1 MLGGESAP
9 EVKAQRNDEFRCKA
23 IRWRLV
29 PGALFF
35 CVDTLC
41 PVTPEGPI
49 VPCNRV
55 RHLMIGLLAG
65 LCVTAA
71 PLTVVHGQEPPPD
84 DPSSPGNQGTSTTSR
99 PGVINR
105 RNPPAQPTE
114 PAAEQQEPSD
124 EQPAEPTDGE
134 PSEPVPVPT
143 PADNEPA
150 APAPE
155 PAEPE
160 AGGVGSGP
168 RVITPEELELE
179 LQQPNFEEAFDP
191 FNPPA
196 NTRVQIDFNQAE
208 LADVVMWISALT
220 GENFIIADT
229 ISASKKITIISPEP
243 VSIAEAERAF
253 YAALN
258 MNGLT
263 VVPFGRFLKIVESTT
278 ASRQALDPTDSV
290 GEIPNDDRMVTHIH
304 QLRHVAIDV
313 VQPVLEAL
321 KSDAAQIV
329 TYSPTNTLIITESG
343 LNLRRLLDVLTR
355 LDVPSGQ
362 EQINMYQVRYADAEE
377 LSSVLLEIFP
387 AEEEGAP
394 VQQEAAP
401 RRRRN
406 TDESAEQAAD
416 ALPVAESV
424 GPGSVQISQI
434 ISDTRTN
441 QLIIIANER
450 SFSQI
455 VTIIEQLDVPIPGEG
470 QVHVMHLENA
480 DATELASTLQSLTQ
494 SVEQMREEANGGQ
507 QVADGA
513 TEAPVGPVS
522 ATFSGSISITA
533 DESTNSLVVVASL
546 RDFLALQ
553 NVVRQLDRRRQQV
566 YVEAVIME
574 VNINRTNQFGIA
586 FNGGAL
592 PEIQGE
598 QSPLFG
604 ATRLG
609 SLSSLT
615 LDPTSLMGM
624 AIGLRGPTID
634 GSENALGIGI
644 PSFGAIL
651 QAMQTDNDVNVLST
665 PHILTMDNEEAE
677 IIVGENIPF
686 ISGIQQGLGNLGGI
700 ANQLGGQNANNPL
713 SNLGNLGGLAGL
725 GGLGGFGGVQVQR
738 QDVALTLRITPQINE
753 SNFVRLEIE
762 EEVEDVQSIDPVLG
776 PRTTTRQARTT
787 VVVQDQQT
795 VVIGGLMR
803 DTQSVD
809 VTKVPVLGDIPL
821 IGNLFRNR
829 TTRNVKTNLLLLLTP
844 YIIRDPQDFQEI
856 YRIKME
862 EREEFMRYFGRV
874 GADYVRSVDYNR
886 KDGPLQHMFETIQE
900 AVEEEEARLRAFSE
914 PVEERPIAQPSSE
927 PLRMDLGTTPAPSVP
942 SEAAPAPAAPTT
954 P

>member
-1 MLGGESAP
+1 
-9 EVKAQRNDEFRCKA
+9 
-23 IRWRLV
+23 
-29 PGALFF
+29 
-35 CVDTLC
+35 
-41 PVTPEGPI
+41 
-49 VPCNRV
+49 
-55 RHLMIGLLAG
+55 MIGLLAG

-71 PLTVVHGQEPPPD
+71 PLTAVQGQEPPPD
-84 DPSSPGNQGTSTTSR
+84 DPSSPGNQGAPATSR

-105 RNPPAQPTE
+105 RPLPT
-114 PAAEQQEPSD
+114 
-124 EQPAEPTDGE
+124 QPAEPSVGQEEPSDSEPAEPGDGNPA
-134 PSEPVPVPT
+134 PSEPVAPTGEPSPGGNEPPAAEPT
-143 PADNEPA
+143 P
-150 APAPE
+150 PE
-155 PAEPE
+155 PTP
-160 AGGVGSGP
+160 GGLGSGP
-168 RVITPEELELE
+168 RVITPAELELE
-179 LQQPNFEEAFDP
+179 PQQPNFEEAFDP

-243 VSIAEAERAF
+243 VTIAEAERAF

-278 ASRQALDPTDSV
+278 ASRQALDPTDTV

-304 QLRHVAIDV
+304 QLRHVALDV
-313 VQPVLEAL
+313 VQPVLDAL
-321 KSDAAQIV
+321 KTDAAQIV
-329 TYSPTNTLIITESG
+329 TYTPTNTLIITESG
-343 LNLRRLLDVLTR
+343 LNLRRLLDVLNR

-387 AEEEGAP
+387 AEEDGAP
-394 VQQEAAP
+394 VQQEATP
-401 RRRRN
+401 RRRRSN
-406 TDESAEQAAD
+406 DEAAQAAD
-416 ALPVAESV
+416 TPAVVESV
-424 GPGSVQISQI
+424 GPGSVQVSQI
-434 ISDTRTN
+434 ISDSRTN

-480 DATELASTLQSLTQ
+480 DSTELASTLQSLTQ
-494 SVEQMREEANGGQ
+494 SVEQMREEANAGQ
-507 QVADGA
+507 QVVDGA
-513 TEAPVGPVS
+513 AEAPAGPVS
-522 ATFSGSISITA
+522 ATFSGNISITA

-624 AIGLRGPTID
+624 AVGLRGPTID

-686 ISGIQQGLGNLGGI
+686 ISGIQQGLGGGLGNLGNLGGL
-700 ANQLGGQNANNPL
+700 ANQLGGSNGNNPL
-713 SNLGNLGGLAGL
+713 GNLGNLGGLAGL

-809 VTKVPVLGDIPL
+809 VTKVPILGDIPL

-886 KDGPLQHMFETIQE
+886 KDGPLQHMFETIQA

-914 PVEERPIAQPSSE
+914 PVEERPIAQPASE
-927 PLRMDLGTTPAPSVP
+927 PLRMDLGTTPAPEVP
-942 SEAAPAPAAPTT
+942 VESAPDTAAPAT

>member
-1 MLGGESAP
+1 
-9 EVKAQRNDEFRCKA
+9 
-23 IRWRLV
+23 
-29 PGALFF
+29 
-35 CVDTLC
+35 
-41 PVTPEGPI
+41 
-49 VPCNRV
+49 
-55 RHLMIGLLAG
+55 
-65 LCVTAA
+65 
-71 PLTVVHGQEPPPD
+71 
-84 DPSSPGNQGTSTTSR
+84 
-99 PGVINR
+99 
-105 RNPPAQPTE
+105 
-114 PAAEQQEPSD
+114 
-124 EQPAEPTDGE
+124 
-134 PSEPVPVPT
+134 
-143 PADNEPA
+143 
-150 APAPE
+150 
-155 PAEPE
+155 
-160 AGGVGSGP
+160 
-168 RVITPEELELE
+168 
-179 LQQPNFEEAFDP
+179 
-191 FNPPA
+191 
-196 NTRVQIDFNQAE
+196 
-208 LADVVMWISALT
+208 
-220 GENFIIADT
+220 
-229 ISASKKITIISPEP
+229 
-243 VSIAEAERAF
+243 
-253 YAALN
+253 
-258 MNGLT
+258 
-263 VVPFGRFLKIVESTT
+263 
-278 ASRQALDPTDSV
+278 
-290 GEIPNDDRMVTHIH
+290 
-304 QLRHVAIDV
+304 
-313 VQPVLEAL
+313 
-321 KSDAAQIV
+321 
-329 TYSPTNTLIITESG
+329 
-343 LNLRRLLDVLTR
+343 
-355 LDVPSGQ
+355 
-362 EQINMYQVRYADAEE
+362 
-377 LSSVLLEIFP
+377 VLLEIFP
-387 AEEEGAP
+387 AQEEGAP
-394 VQQEAAP
+394 VPQEASP
-401 RRRRN
+401 RRRRS
-406 TDESAEQAAD
+406 TDEAAQAAETTP
-416 ALPVAESV
+416 AVESV
-424 GPGSVQISQI
+424 GPGSVQVSQI
-434 ISDTRTN
+434 ISDSRTN

-507 QVADGA
+507 QVADGG

-522 ATFSGSISITA
+522 ATFSGNISITA

-624 AIGLRGPTID
+624 AVGLRGPTID

-686 ISGIQQGLGNLGGI
+686 ISGIQQGLGGGLGNLGGL
-700 ANQLGGQNANNPL
+700 ASQLGVDGANNPL
-713 SNLGNLGGLAGL
+713 GNLGNLGGLAGL
-725 GGLGGFGGVQVQR
+725 GGGLGGFGGVQVQR

-809 VTKVPVLGDIPL
+809 VSKVPILGDIPL

-874 GADYVRSVDYNR
+874 GTDYIRSVDYNR
-886 KDGPLQHMFETIQE
+886 KDGPLQDMFETIRA

-914 PVEERPIAQPSSE
+914 PVEERPIAQPASE
-927 PLRMDLGTTPAPSVP
+927 PLRMDLGT
-942 SEAAPAPAAPTT
+942 APAPAVPAETAPATAAPAT